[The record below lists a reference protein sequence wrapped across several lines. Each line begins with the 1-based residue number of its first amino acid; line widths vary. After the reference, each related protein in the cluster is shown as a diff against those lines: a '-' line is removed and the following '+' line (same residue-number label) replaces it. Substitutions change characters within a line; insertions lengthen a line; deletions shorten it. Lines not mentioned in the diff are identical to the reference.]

1 MLSLFPQILFLAPFS
16 AFLIRVALALLLGY
30 AAWKHYSDQEVPV
43 RVFAFLEIA
52 AAAALLA
59 GAWVQGVALAAF
71 VGTAIGLALPRIRVF
86 PMSTTLLSLVMFLSL
101 VVTGAGVFAF
111 DLPL

>member
-1 MLSLFPQILFLAPFS
+1 MLSLFPQILFLAAFS
-16 AFLIRVALALLLGY
+16 AFLIRVALALLIAY
-30 AAWKHYSDQEVPV
+30 AAWKHSSQDSVLLRILGILEVAAAG
-43 RVFAFLEIA
+43 AFLV
-52 AAAALLA
+52 

-71 VGTAIGLALPRIRVF
+71 LVIAIGLAFPRVRVF
-86 PMSTTLLSLVMFLSL
+86 PLSTTLLSLVMLLSL

>member
-16 AFLIRVALALLLGY
+16 AFLIRVALALILGY
-30 AAWKHYSDQEVPV
+30 AAWKHSSHEEIPL
-43 RVFAFLEIA
+43 RVLGVLEMA

-59 GAWVQGVALAAF
+59 GAWVQGVALVAF
-71 VGTAIGLALPRIRVF
+71 IVTATSLVLPRIRVY
-86 PMSTTLLSLVMFLSL
+86 PLSTLLLSLVMLLSL
-101 VVTGAGVFAF
+101 IVTGAGVFAF

>member
-16 AFLIRVALALLLGY
+16 AFLIRVALALLLAY
-30 AAWKHYSDQEVPV
+30 AAWKHSSSDEVPLRLV
-43 RVFAFLEIA
+43 GILEIA
-52 AAAALLA
+52 AAGTLLA

-71 VGTAIGLALPRIRVF
+71 VGTAIGFVF
-86 PMSTTLLSLVMFLSL
+86 PRLRIYPVSTTLLSLVMLLSL

>member
-16 AFLIRVALALLLGY
+16 AFMIRIALACVL
-30 AAWKHYSDQEVPV
+30 AFVAWKHFSREETDLRALGV
-43 RVFAFLEIA
+43 LELA
-52 AAAALLA
+52 AAAALV
-59 GAWVQGVALAAF
+59 GGIWTQGVALAGF
-71 VGTAIGLALPRIRVF
+71 VAALLGIVFPRMRVL
-86 PMSTTLLSLVMFLSL
+86 PMSTMLLALVMLLSL